1 VCLLRVLDVELSE
14 LLDALGEYFVVFVRE
29 DGHDELLMCLGDTL
43 QEWLSNIN
51 YLHLHLELVL
61 GTVTETDKE
70 SEQKYNAP
78 LFWYVVA
85 KLSTLLL
92 LLLLLLCVMLL
103 IHVIVSSA
111 IRVTDDR
118 TETTMSAMENADVIM
133 LYYQSVNGAALAPMV
148 VGFIREVAR
157 AYFST
162 AIVFE
167 QVMTQGING

>member
-1 VCLLRVLDVELSE
+1 MCLLRVLDVSLSE

-29 DGHDELLMCLGDTL
+29 DGHDELLVCLGDTL

-61 GTVTETDKE
+61 GTVAETDKE

-85 KLSTLLL
+85 KLST
-92 LLLLLLCVMLL
+92 LLLLCVMLL

-167 QVMTQGING
+167 QVMTQGVNG